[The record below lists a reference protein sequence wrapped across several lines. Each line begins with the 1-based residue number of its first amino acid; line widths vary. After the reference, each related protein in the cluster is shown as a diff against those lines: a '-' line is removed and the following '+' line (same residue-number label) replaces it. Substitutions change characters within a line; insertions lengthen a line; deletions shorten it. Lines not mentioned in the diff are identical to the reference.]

1 MIRAPAS
8 LLTVS
13 GRRPRLHRV
22 FTPAVQRGDV
32 LGRLDRVVYPES
44 NKASA
49 PSVLEVLALSV
60 DQKGCEEHEPI
71 FLGVL
76 RIS

>member
-1 MIRAPAS
+1 M
-8 LLTVS
+8 
-13 GRRPRLHRV
+13 

-32 LGRLDRVVYPES
+32 LGRLDRAVYPES

-49 PSVLEVLALSV
+49 PSVLEALAVLALSV
-60 DQKGCEEHEPI
+60 DQKGCEEHEPS